1 MRLLIQWFAAAVTL
15 AVVAGAAS
23 PSAVSIDTLEGAE
36 KLDALIRRVVERQRS
51 LDSLRADFV
60 QHKSSELLLEDVESS
75 GVFLFHAPD
84 RVRWDYRAPESMV
97 VVFAEDTVT
106 TYHPDQARAE
116 RIKISKSQRR
126 FVRVLAGTQPLDDLT
141 SHFRVTLSDPGGAA
155 PYRLTLRPM
164 DRAVEKRLQSVT
176 LEIDRT
182 LFLPV
187 TIEYREPDGDN
198 TRYQFSNLELNP
210 QLDDSRFRLDLGAD
224 VKLQTLDA
232 SAGVG

>member
-1 MRLLIQWFAAAVTL
+1 MVAAAAAV
-15 AVVAGAAS
+15 VVAGAAS
-23 PSAVSIDTLEGAE
+23 PASVPIDSLQGTE
-36 KLDALIRRVVERQRS
+36 KLDALIQRVVERQRS

-84 RVRWDYRAPESMV
+84 TVRWDYRTPDPMV
-97 VVFAEDTVT
+97 VVFADDTVT
-106 TYHPDQARAE
+106 TFHPSQARAQ

-155 PYRLTLRPM
+155 PYRLTLRPV
-164 DRAVEKRLQSVT
+164 DRVVEKRLQSVT

-187 TIEYREPDGDN
+187 IIEYREPDGDS

-224 VKLQTLDA
+224 VELQTLDA